1 MNSLSEPASKAVS
14 TVTNRPSRTWRPS
27 AEPAGALLRV
37 AVYVLTAIVL
47 YSVAQLAYLA
57 IGTDWDLSGDE
68 AECWTWSRR
77 LDWSYYARGP
87 LIALLIRAAT
97 EIAGS
102 ASLALTGSLM
112 LAVRL
117 PAVVFSAVAAW
128 GIFRL
133 ASETCRSPR
142 AGLLAILLLPA
153 IPLFRIGGL
162 IITVDTPLVC
172 FWTWAAVW
180 SYRATTGTHRLGW
193 LWAGMFVAL
202 GVATKYTMLAFP
214 ASVGLF
220 LILSPNHRRK
230 LLGPGFWMLPIGCA
244 VGMAPIVYWNAHNGW
259 AAAAQMSDRL
269 GFNSAWNWGRLA
281 PLGAFLGGELAVV
294 GLWWIVGVRALG
306 DAIQRAFFDQRMVWR
321 DADGYLKTPRDRT
334 VADRPGALYLLCLS
348 IVVWSACVTVSLLGE
363 TEANWSAPAHVSLV
377 VLMGWWLSKRRVGLG
392 CAALWLVCIL
402 GLTVLQHTQWVY
414 PAIARLKVLP
424 APTPDRPAPIRKL
437 DPTCRMVGYRDLV
450 PEVARQIDALRAQG
464 LDPFVL
470 APTYPLTA
478 TLEFHLPGQ
487 PEVYCLGWSPGM
499 AAETI
504 NQHDLWHPNP
514 RHDLS
519 AFRDRPA
526 VIVEPEERPPGYAG
540 GLLKNGLFESIDKPT
555 RVVAQRSGLTVGVWN
570 ITVARGYKGIQNGPE
585 LRHLFKTYA
594 SADYYARQG
603 ATPLAYVRAVYR
615 DMAHRAPTPT
625 EEAFWI
631 NVLKTQPRELMIFPL
646 AKTVGL
652 IEAR

>member
-1 MNSLSEPASKAVS
+1 VNISEHA
-14 TVTNRPSRTWRPS
+14 TVTVATRPSQALRPTPEKAS
-27 AEPAGALLRV
+27 AYLARWAL
-37 AVYVLTAIVL
+37 AAIVL
-47 YSVAQLAYLA
+47 YSLAQLVYLA
-57 IGTDWDLSGDE
+57 IGTNWDLSGDE
-68 AECWTWSRR
+68 AEYWTWSRR
-77 LDWSYYARGP
+77 LDWSYYAKGP
-87 LIALLIRAAT
+87 VIALVIRLSTAL
-97 EIAGS
+97 AGD
-102 ASLALTGSLM
+102 ASLALTGSLA

-117 PAVVFSAVAAW
+117 PAVLLSALAAW

-133 ASETCRSPR
+133 ASETCRSER
-142 AGLLAILLLPA
+142 AGLLATFLLPA

-162 IITVDTPLVC
+162 IITIDTPLVC

-180 SYRATTGTHRLGW
+180 SYRAIVKTHRLGW
-193 LWAGMFVAL
+193 LWASAFVAL

-220 LILSPNHRRK
+220 LLLSPDHRRK
-230 LLGPGFWMLPIGCA
+230 LIGPGFWMLSVGCA
-244 VGMAPIVYWNAHNGW
+244 VGMAPIVYWNAQNGW
-259 AAAAQMSDRL
+259 AAATQMSDRL

-281 PLGAFLGGELAVV
+281 PLGVFFAGEFAVI
-294 GLWWIVGVRALG
+294 GLWWIVGIRALV
-306 DAIQRAFFDQRMVWR
+306 DAFQRAFSDQRLVWQGAGGHPTIR
-321 DADGYLKTPRDRT
+321 RDRAA
-334 VADRPGALYLLCLS
+334 ADRPEVLYLLCLAM
-348 IVVWSACVTVSLLGE
+348 VVWSACSAVSLLGE

-377 VLMGWWLSKRRVGLG
+377 VLMGWWLAKRGVGWG
-392 CAALWLVCIL
+392 YSGLWLVCVL
-402 GLTVLQHTQWVY
+402 SLTLLQHTQWVY
-414 PAIARLKVLP
+414 PTVAQLNVLP

-450 PEVARQIDALRAQG
+450 PEVARQIEALRAQG

-540 GLLKNGLFESIDKPT
+540 GLLKNGLFTSLDDPT
-555 RVVAQRSGLTVGVWN
+555 HVVARRGGLVVGTWN
-570 ITVARGYKGIQNGPE
+570 ITVARGYKGIQNAPE
-585 LRHLFKTYA
+585 LRHLFKMYA
-594 SADYYARQG
+594 SIDYYDRQG
-603 ATPLAYVRAVYR
+603 GTSRGYIQAVYR
-615 DMAHRAPTPT
+615 DMVHRSATPG
-625 EEAFWI
+625 EEAFWV
-631 NVLKTQPRELMIFPL
+631 NVLKTQPREMMVFPL
-646 AKTVGL
+646 AKTEGL
-652 IEAR
+652 IKAR